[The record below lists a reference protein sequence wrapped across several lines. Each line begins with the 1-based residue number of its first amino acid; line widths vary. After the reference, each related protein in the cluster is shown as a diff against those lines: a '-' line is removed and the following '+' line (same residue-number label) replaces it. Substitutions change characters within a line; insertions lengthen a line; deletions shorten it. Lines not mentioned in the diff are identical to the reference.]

1 LVQSPRVA
9 FIRFAGR
16 AHPYLC
22 LARRAA
28 GMKPNQRTRLGV
40 SRRDPPVAA
49 RGRGNQQGSIP
60 HSRADQQRAPF
71 PAVGQRPLASSGRTT
86 LCQTKTYSKKPFAS
100 EPDRHRRGKHEK
112 LALRGTRAPSP
123 AQSGRF
129 TGSLADQGPAALAGR
144 CIRAQ
149 TEFAQQMLHVPRNIR
164 SSPPFTA
171 DASQV
176 AKADDDFH
184 FPTCLHGI
192 GRGRPHL
199 PYEVALQSPNRTMRY
214 LNRLGLKS
222 EGRRKAGDQ

>member
-1 LVQSPRVA
+1 
-9 FIRFAGR
+9 
-16 AHPYLC
+16 
-22 LARRAA
+22 
-28 GMKPNQRTRLGV
+28 M
-40 SRRDPPVAA
+40 AA

-86 LCQTKTYSKKPFAS
+86 LCQTKPILKN
-100 EPDRHRRGKHEK
+100 
-112 LALRGTRAPSP
+112 PSP
-123 AQSGRF
+123 QNPTDIVEEKMKNSRHAVPARAVPCPIRGF
-129 TGSLADQGPAALAGR
+129 TGSLADQGLAALAGR

-149 TEFAQQMLHVPRNIR
+149 TEFAQQMLYVPRNIR

-171 DASQV
+171 NASQV

-184 FPTCLHGI
+184 FPTCLHKI

-222 EGRRKAGDQ
+222 EGRRKEGDQ